1 MRKRVAQAIHSI
13 KELIRVEL
21 TVSYSFILI
30 IGIFGII
37 SILSGLVIMNVASSS
52 LRFNVDLELP
62 FVGSEDVERYLEHFS
77 TLRGSALGLSFKAS
91 VITFSFLMPMI
102 IAFSLSRF
110 FEDGMMK
117 TLLSYPI
124 SRTQYLIT
132 KSGILLTISFLF
144 PLFSSIF
151 WIFLWFPYG
160 FGIPNFL
167 LICIS
172 AFASML
178 IIISSL
184 VLLSIITRKVA
195 ATAIIGLSVW
205 GILIF
210 LTEFL
215 PDIMP
220 IELVKIINP
229 LKIAE
234 YYVLGYLLEVTL
246 LDVSG
251 SIISSVILS
260 FLFLLIAIV
269 LFKRTEV

>member
-1 MRKRVAQAIHSI
+1 MRKRVAQAIQSS
-13 KELIRVEL
+13 KELIQVEL
-21 TVSYSFILI
+21 AVSYSFILI
-30 IGIFGII
+30 IAIFGII
-37 SILSGLVIMNVASSS
+37 SILTGVVIMNVANSP
-52 LRFNVDLELP
+52 LFFNVDLELP
-62 FVGSEDVERYLEHFS
+62 FVGSEDMERYLEYF
-77 TLRGSALGLSFKAS
+77 TARRGSALGLSFKAA
-91 VITFSFLMPMI
+91 VITFSFLMPML
-102 IAFSLSRF
+102 IAFSLSSS

-124 SRTQYLIT
+124 SRTQYLVT

-151 WIFLWFPYG
+151 WTFLWFPSG

-172 AFASML
+172 AFASLL
-178 IIISSL
+178 IMISSL
-184 VLLSIITRKVA
+184 VLLSIVSRKVR

-215 PDIMP
+215 PGFMP

-229 LKIAE
+229 LKITE
-234 YYVLGYLLEVTL
+234 YYIIEYLLEVTL
-246 LDVSG
+246 FDVSG
-251 SIISSVILS
+251 SIV
-260 FLFLLIAIV
+260 
-269 LFKRTEV
+269 